1 MNLTSNVRPSGPRF
15 TALVELREMEKY
27 MEQQLRQVMLSHKAL
42 TDPQCLG
49 VLENGIFCAPGQFLR
64 GRGRHCEGNIVFFH
78 VVSKKG
84 R

>member
-1 MNLTSNVRPSGPRF
+1 MPSGPRL

-49 VLENGIFCAPGQFLR
+49 VLENGIFFAPGQFPR
-64 GRGRHCEGNIVFFH
+64 GRGKHCEGKIVFFFMLCQKRK
-78 VVSKKG
+78 VKTSWC
-84 R
+84 